1 MTKLTIQ
8 CRLVAEEETR
18 RQVWEMMAGRYAP
31 LIATTLEQVSQ
42 HKDFPQWVATGE
54 LPTQV
59 VKNLVNQAQSG
70 LPARWCASAQRQ
82 VQETYKAW
90 LTKRRKLQQKLQG
103 QQTWLSVLRPDA
115 ELAKNAGLSLE
126 EMKIRAQALLHREIN
141 NWFQVYQQCQDVVER
156 SIFAYLL
163 KHRLTVPTEP
173 EDTDKLRRKRRQ
185 VEIKIERLETQ
196 LAGRSP
202 QGRDLTGSRYAT
214 ALNDG
219 EQCDW
224 EDDADFLAW
233 QAEILSRPDSLPPP
247 VEYATN
253 TDMTWHKDEQGR
265 LAVTFNGL
273 GKLKFKIACDQR
285 QLHWFQRFYQDQ
297 EQFKSQKGQ
306 RSQALFTLR
315 SAELLWKPGNRSG
328 DPWQANFLYL
338 HCTVDSR
345 LWTQE
350 GTAMVQQEKAKKSQA
365 IVKKLSER
373 SDLTA
378 QQKDC
383 LQRHQSTLARLH
395 MGYDRPQ
402 RRMYQGKSH
411 LVVGISL
418 DMENLVTVALVDVV
432 KQKVI
437 TGCTMKS
444 LLGQDY
450 ALVQRLRYEKRQNS
464 HLRKV
469 AQERGSKIVNYEAN
483 LAIHVER
490 LLVKAIIH
498 FAQQHLAGSL
508 CVPTL
513 KDIRETIQAHLQ
525 CRAEERFPDSKEL
538 QRRYAKEYR
547 INAHRWSYNRL
558 LKLLNQ
564 QAKFAGLVV
573 EQGVQSAGETAL
585 ERALGVALSAYY
597 QRSAA

>member
-18 RQVWEMMAGRYAP
+18 RWVWEMMAGRYAP
-31 LIATTLEQVSQ
+31 LIATTLGQVSQ

-54 LPTQV
+54 LPAQV
-59 VKNLVNQAQSG
+59 VKNLVNQAKSG

-90 LTKRRKLQQKLQG
+90 LKRRRKLQQKLQA

-115 ELAKNAGLSLE
+115 ELAQDAGLSLE

-141 NWFQVYQQCQDVVER
+141 NWFQAYQQCQDVVER

-202 QGRDLTGSRYAT
+202 QGRDLTGNRYAT
-214 ALNDG
+214 ALHEG
-219 EQCDW
+219 EQCYW

-297 EQFKSQKGQ
+297 EQFKAQKGQ

-315 SAELLWKPGNRSG
+315 SVELLWKPGNCSG
-328 DPWQANFLYL
+328 EPWQANFLYL

-350 GTAMVQQEKAKKSQA
+350 GTAMVQQEKAKKSQR
-365 IVKKLSER
+365 IVEKLSER

-378 QQKDC
+378 QQKEC
-383 LQRHQSTLARLH
+383 LQRHQSTLVRLQ

-411 LVVGISL
+411 LAVGISL

-483 LAIHVER
+483 LGIHVER

-513 KDIRETIQAHLQ
+513 KDIRETIQSHLQ
-525 CRAEERFPDSKEL
+525 CRAEERHPNSKEL
-538 QRRYAKEYR
+538 QHRYAKEYR

-564 QAKFAGLVV
+564 QAKIAGLVV